1 MGGPM
6 DTNIAGR
13 LILIALL
20 TLVNAFFASAE
31 MAIIS
36 VNKNRMQLKWEKDK
50 DKKAKRLVD
59 MLEKPSGFLA
69 TIQVGITLAGFFSS
83 AFAAT
88 GISVRLA
95 PVIERLNIPY
105 STQLSIIIV
114 TIFLSY
120 FMLVFG
126 ELVPK
131 RLALHRTEEIA
142 LFSSRYVEILSK
154 IAKPFVYILTKSTN
168 LVSKL
173 FGAGEGK
180 AEDKI
185 SEDEIRLLIKK
196 GLLQGN
202 IKYMEKKMI
211 DNVFEFND
219 TVAGEAMTPKLDAFM
234 LDVET
239 EIKDIMEIIP
249 PETYSRI
256 PVFENH
262 RDNIIGILLLKDI
275 LVNIMDVKTDDP
287 KIRDIL
293 HKPLVVEETVP
304 VNKLFFKMQ
313 RSKNHMAII
322 ADQEGT
328 ITGIITIEDLIEE
341 IMGEIEDEF
350 DILK

>member
-1 MGGPM
+1 M

-31 MAIIS
+31 MAIVS
-36 VNKNRMQLKWEKDK
+36 VNKNKMQLEWEQKGNR
-50 DKKAKRLVD
+50 KAKRLVE
-59 MLEKPSGFLA
+59 MLESPSGFLA

-88 GISVRLA
+88 GISVKLA
-95 PVIERLNIPY
+95 PAMNRLNIPY
-105 STQLSIIIV
+105 SSQLSIIIV
-114 TIFLSY
+114 TVLLSY

-142 LFSSRYVEILSK
+142 LFSSRYVEMLSK
-154 IAKPFVYILTKSTN
+154 IAKPFVFILTKSTN
-168 LVSKL
+168 LVSGI
-173 FGAGEGK
+173 FGAGEGE
-180 AEDKI
+180 EDENI
-185 SEDEIRLLIKK
+185 SEDEIRLLLKK

-211 DNVFEFND
+211 DNVFQFND
-219 TVAGEAMTPKLDAFM
+219 TTAGEAMTSKVDVFM
-234 LDVET
+234 VDVEM
-239 EIKDIMEIIP
+239 EIKDIMKMMP

-256 PVFENH
+256 PVYENH
-262 RDNIIGILLLKDI
+262 RDNIIGILLLKDVLI
-275 LVNIMDVKTDDP
+275 NIMDEETDDP
-287 KIRDIL
+287 KIRDII
-293 HKPLVVEETVP
+293 HKPFIVEDTLP
-304 VNKLFFKMQ
+304 VNRLFMRMQ
-313 RSKNHMAII
+313 RTGNHMAVI
-322 ADQEGT
+322 ANHEGT

-350 DILK
+350 D

>member
-1 MGGPM
+1 MG
-6 DTNIAGR
+6 TIAGR

-31 MAIIS
+31 MAIVS
-36 VNKNRMQLKWEKDK
+36 VNKNRMQLKWEQDR

-88 GISVRLA
+88 GISVKLA
-95 PVIERLNIPY
+95 PVMDGMNIPY
-105 STQLSIIIV
+105 SSQLSIIIV
-114 TIFLSY
+114 TVLLSY

-131 RLALHRTEEIA
+131 RLALHKTEEIA
-142 LFSSRYVEILSK
+142 LFSSRYVEMLSK
-154 IAKPFVYILTKSTN
+154 IARPFVFVLTKSTN
-168 LVSKL
+168 IVSKL
-173 FGAGEGK
+173 FGAGEGE
-180 AEDKI
+180 AEENI
-185 SEDEIRLLIKK
+185 SEDEIRLLLKK

-219 TVAGEAMTPKLDAFM
+219 TVAGEAMTPKVDAFM
-234 LDVET
+234 VDVET

-256 PVFENH
+256 PVYENH
-262 RDNIIGILLLKDI
+262 RDNIIGILLLKDV
-275 LVNIMDVKTDDP
+275 LVNIMDAETEDL
-287 KIRDIL
+287 KIKDIL
-293 HKPLVVEETVP
+293 HKPFIAEETLP
-304 VNKLFFKMQ
+304 VNKLFVRMQ
-313 RSKNHMAII
+313 RTKNHMAII
-322 ADQEGT
+322 ANHEGA
-328 ITGIITIEDLIEE
+328 IMGIITIEDLIEE

-350 DILK
+350 DS